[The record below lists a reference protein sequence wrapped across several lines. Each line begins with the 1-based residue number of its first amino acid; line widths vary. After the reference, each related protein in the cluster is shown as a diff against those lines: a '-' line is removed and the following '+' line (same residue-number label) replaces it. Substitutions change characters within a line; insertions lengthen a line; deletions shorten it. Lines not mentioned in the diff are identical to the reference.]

1 MHTVAWIAWVFMVMA
16 VALASTNPLYLA
28 IVLLCVLLVSVLAPK
43 TNTGAAGF
51 RALLLF
57 GGGAMTLSLGVAV
70 INGNAGS
77 HVLFTVPGPD
87 FPSWLGGLRLGGPVT
102 GEGLV
107 YNGTRGLGVLCIF
120 VGFGVF
126 NAAVSP
132 IRVLR
137 TAPAA
142 LFHAGLV
149 VTIGLNL
156 LPSSIEDLRRIR
168 EMQALRGGRSGYRQL
183 PGLVV
188 PAVIGGLERSMRLAE
203 AMEARGYAASE
214 PPTGLPRLAGV
225 LAAPLLLVA
234 AFAWLYLSGWRWL
247 ALLALIA
254 GATCLGS
261 WLLDSS
267 RRRKS
272 TIFRPEPFS
281 GWDRLMTA
289 ASLGLGLAAVAART
303 AGIGGLDYNAFAGL
317 PWPKFE
323 ILGALLAL
331 ACGWP
336 AVRLFLVDATADT
349 KVMPSG
355 PATLAA
361 ERTLLS
367 PPR

>member
-1 MHTVAWIAWVFMVMA
+1 MVMA
-16 VALASTNPLYLA
+16 VSLASTNPLYLA
-28 IVLLCVLLVSVLAPK
+28 IVLLSVLLVSALAPK
-43 TNTGAAGF
+43 TNTGATGF

-57 GGGAMTLSLGVAV
+57 GAGAMTLSLGVAV

-77 HVLFTVPGPD
+77 HVLFTVPGAD

-183 PGLVV
+183 PSLVV

-203 AMEARGYAASE
+203 AMEARGYAAAE
-214 PPTGLPRLAGV
+214 PPRGVPRLAGA
-225 LAAPLLLVA
+225 LAAPLMLLA
-234 AFAWLYLSGWRWL
+234 AFAWLYLSAWRWL
-247 ALLALIA
+247 AIVALLAG
-254 GATCLGS
+254 GACLGL
-261 WLLDSS
+261 WLMDAS

-272 TIFRPEPFS
+272 TRFRPELFMRR
-281 GWDRLMTA
+281 DRVMTA
-289 ASLGLGLAAVAART
+289 ASLGLGVAAVAART

-317 PWPKFE
+317 PWPTFE
-323 ILGALLAL
+323 WPGALFAL

-336 AVRLFLVDATADT
+336 AVRLFFAEGEAAASEDAPA
-349 KVMPSG
+349 G
-355 PATLAA
+355 PALTS
-361 ERTLLS
+361 ELS
-367 PPR
+367 PLSPRR